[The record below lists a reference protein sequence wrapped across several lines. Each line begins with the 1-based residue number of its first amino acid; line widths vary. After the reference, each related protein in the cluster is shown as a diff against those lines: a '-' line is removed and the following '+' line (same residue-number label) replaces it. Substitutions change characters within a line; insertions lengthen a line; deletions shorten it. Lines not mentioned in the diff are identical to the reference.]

1 MRKTSQ
7 LWAMVSTK
15 AYWCFWQHHMSW
27 LALRVYFFTNTSADK
42 NMENKRQGFVPF
54 IACKCPKCGKGKVFK
69 NSIFSTK
76 FAETNYSCTVCK
88 MSYEPEPGFFY
99 GAMYFSY
106 ALIVGL
112 IITGSVVFYSID
124 LFDYAIVG
132 IPTLIVTMV
141 PLIFRYSRMLM
152 LYVVYPAMYK
162 EKFYHNPSWISLML
176 LKRPQSRG
184 SYVAN

>member
-1 MRKTSQ
+1 MCIRDR
-7 LWAMVSTK
+7 L
-15 AYWCFWQHHMSW
+15 
-27 LALRVYFFTNTSADK
+27 
-42 NMENKRQGFVPF
+42 
-54 IACKCPKCGKGKVFK
+54 
-69 NSIFSTK
+69 
-76 FAETNYSCTVCK
+76 
-88 MSYEPEPGFFY
+88 
-99 GAMYFSY
+99 FSY

-162 EKFYHNPSWISLML
+162 EKFYHNPS
-176 LKRPQSRG
+176 
-184 SYVAN
+184 

>member
-1 MRKTSQ
+1 MTS
-7 LWAMVSTK
+7 
-15 AYWCFWQHHMSW
+15 
-27 LALRVYFFTNTSADK
+27 
-42 NMENKRQGFVPF
+42 
-54 IACKCPKCGKGKVFK
+54 KGKVFK
-69 NSIFSTK
+69 NSIFSSK
-76 FAETNYSCTVCK
+76 FAETNYSCTVCA

-112 IITGSVVFYSID
+112 IITCSVVFYSLN

-132 IPTLIVTMV
+132 IPATIIVMV

-162 EKFYHNPSWISLML
+162 DKFYG
-176 LKRPQSRG
+176 KK
-184 SYVAN
+184 

>member
-1 MRKTSQ
+1 
-7 LWAMVSTK
+7 
-15 AYWCFWQHHMSW
+15 
-27 LALRVYFFTNTSADK
+27 
-42 NMENKRQGFVPF
+42 
-54 IACKCPKCGKGKVFK
+54 
-69 NSIFSTK
+69 
-76 FAETNYSCTVCK
+76 

-112 IITGSVVFYSID
+112 IITCSVFFYSLN

-132 IPTLIVTMV
+132 IPATIIVMV

-162 EKFYHNPSWISLML
+162 DKFYG
-176 LKRPQSRG
+176 KK
-184 SYVAN
+184 